1 MAAYCYNSQ
10 FGKLLPDAFYIDILA
25 LHTLDIYL
33 QKYENRARSTV
44 PQGEKATLVKFTTTK
59 PKISYLFYPDFET
72 DAHPALQASIQVDVE
87 TVTVNYR
94 DYRDTENPPIP
105 HRKETFVTPDYPI
118 YEEFAALTRAQE
130 ALGLLDNTRGTG
142 TRSGW
147 EKRLQA
153 YGVEIQR
160 HSLIQKPINFIAAN
174 LIPKIER
181 HKAAIV
187 RHDLSRPV
195 RLALDAGLFSPET
208 TFFDYRCGHGGD
220 VNQIA

>member
-1 MAAYCYNSQ
+1 M
-10 FGKLLPDAFYIDILA
+10 
-25 LHTLDIYL
+25 
-33 QKYENRARSTV
+33 
-44 PQGEKATLVKFTTTK
+44 
-59 PKISYLFYPDFET
+59 
-72 DAHPALQASIQVDVE
+72 
-87 TVTVNYR
+87 
-94 DYRDTENPPIP
+94 
-105 HRKETFVTPDYPI
+105 
-118 YEEFAALTRAQE
+118 
-130 ALGLLDNTRGTG
+130 LDNTRGIG

-153 YGVEIQR
+153 YGVEIQG

-208 TFFDYRCGHGGD
+208 TFFDYGCGHGGD
-220 VNQIA
+220 VNRIAEQGYISSGWDPYYSPETPCRSADVVNNIGFVINVIENQSEGREALIKAWELTQKVLLVSAQV

>member
-1 MAAYCYNSQ
+1 M
-10 FGKLLPDAFYIDILA
+10 
-25 LHTLDIYL
+25 
-33 QKYENRARSTV
+33 
-44 PQGEKATLVKFTTTK
+44 
-59 PKISYLFYPDFET
+59 
-72 DAHPALQASIQVDVE
+72 
-87 TVTVNYR
+87 
-94 DYRDTENPPIP
+94 
-105 HRKETFVTPDYPI
+105 
-118 YEEFAALTRAQE
+118 
-130 ALGLLDNTRGTG
+130 LDNTRATD

-160 HSLIQKPINFIAAN
+160 HSLIQKPINFIAAH

-195 RLALDAGLFSPET
+195 GLALDAGLFSPET